1 MKKTTLSILV
11 PALSIYASAQVK
23 VGQNI
28 PPIKF
33 ATVLNAPVKT
43 TNLENFKGKI
53 VVIEFWATYCG
64 PCITAMAHLRE
75 LQKQFKGKLQV
86 ITVST
91 EKEKRVKQF
100 ITNMPSNLWFA
111 VDTAE
116 QLRAIFPYHTIP
128 HTVMI
133 DGGGKVVAIT
143 EPANITANIITAVMA
158 GKPIKLP
165 LKEDN
170 MVEDPVKAYFS
181 AVDTV
186 QSRLLIQPEIKGIS
200 SMSRTYPTD
209 SNFKKRRITMF
220 NLPLETI
227 YRIAYNDQPYGRIID
242 LTPKENIKQNKT
254 NYCID
259 LIVPKGH
266 ENELMPTLITAL
278 QSRFDLKASI
288 EKRSK
293 EVYLLKIVD
302 TGKIKQLKQSADK
315 EETFGGS
322 NGAFSGQSVKLGK
335 IANYLEGFGLVKMPV
350 VDETGS
356 DVKYDIEFNYQPE
369 KKGALTDA
377 LTALGLKLEKGE
389 RDIDILVFR

>member
-1 MKKTTLSILV
+1 MKRITLSILV
-11 PALSIYASAQVK
+11 LVLSICASAQVK

-28 PPIKF
+28 PPIELI
-33 ATVLNAPVKT
+33 TVLNAPVKT
-43 TNLENFKGKI
+43 TNLKNLKSKV

-64 PCITAMAHLRE
+64 PCITAMTHLQE

-116 QLRAIFPYHTIP
+116 QLRTVFPYHIIP

-143 EPANITANIITAVMA
+143 EPANITAKIITAVLA
-158 GKPIKLP
+158 GKVIKLP
-165 LKEDN
+165 LKEDK
-170 MVEDPVKAYFS
+170 MVEDPVKAYFN
-181 AVDTV
+181 AADTV

-288 EKRSK
+288 ETRSK
-293 EVYLLKIVD
+293 EVYLLKIAD
-302 TGKIKQLKQSADK
+302 TVKIKQLKQSADK

-322 NGAFSGQSVKLGK
+322 NGAFSGQCVKLGK

-369 KKGALTDA
+369 KKGSLTDA

-389 RDIDILVFR
+389 RDIDMLIFR